1 MIIISHTYTINIIKS
16 ENKASTIEINK
27 SKVTFQIV
35 ASLTDDSRD
44 IIYNHNMFIIV
55 QATRCFFWLKRV
67 LDRGPKYR
75 ESKMTVLCQLII
87 IILVS

>member
-16 ENKASTIEINK
+16 ENKASTIVINK
-27 SKVTFQIV
+27 SKVTLQIV

-44 IIYNHNMFIIV
+44 IIYNHNMFIV
-55 QATRCFFWLKRV
+55 QATTWFFWLKRV
-67 LDRGPKYR
+67 LDRGPKHR

-87 IILVS
+87 IILIS